1 MQKRWV
7 EKPQQHSEQVRNLSN
22 SLNINSVLASLLVK
36 RGIHSYQDA
45 ENFFCP
51 DLARLY
57 DPFLMRD
64 MDKAVS
70 RIISAFEKG
79 EKILVYGDYDV
90 DGTTA
95 VTLVFS
101 FLNELAPTYID
112 YYIPDRYDEGYG
124 VSKKGIDH
132 ACSNS
137 CSLIIAL
144 DCGIKANELVE
155 YSNQKGIDFIIAD
168 HHTPG
173 AVLPAAYAVLDPKRT
188 DCNYPFSELSG
199 CGIGFKL
206 VHGLAIKLGLPLE
219 RIYRY
224 LDLLAVS
231 IAADMVPIIDEN
243 RILSFHGLKK
253 LNSDPCPGL
262 RALIDLRSGKTELSS
277 TDLVFH
283 IGPRINAAGR
293 IKHAKA
299 AVELLIST
307 DPHRALELSKEI
319 DIHNIERKTFDTQI
333 TEEALSMI
341 TESPEMKRR
350 KTTVVFQPEWH
361 KGVIGIVA
369 SRLIDKFYRPTIVLT
384 QSNGLITGSARS
396 VFGFDL
402 YVALSQCSELF
413 EQFGGHKYAAGLT
426 MKADNVTALQERF
439 EEVVAATIPEELL
452 TPELVIDEE
461 LCLADIDG
469 KFFRIL
475 NRFAPFGQENELP
488 VFLSR
493 NVRVAESPR
502 VVGKNHLKICV
513 SQGGSA
519 VYDGIGFGLSHL
531 EPLVTGGSYID
542 ICYTLEE
549 NNWRGVR
556 RIQLNIKDIRLAEEL
571 VSST

>member
-51 DLARLY
+51 DLTRLY

-64 MDKAVS
+64 MDKAIS
-70 RIISAFEKG
+70 RIIAAFEKK

-101 FLNELAPTYID
+101 FLNELGPSYID

-132 ACSNS
+132 ACSRN

-155 YSNQKGIDFIIAD
+155 YSNQMGVDFIIAD

-173 AVLPAAYAVLDPKRT
+173 AVLPAAYAVLDPKRA
-188 DCNYPFSELSG
+188 DCNYPFTELSG

-206 VHGLAIKLGLPLE
+206 IHGLAIKLGLPLE

-224 LDLLAVS
+224 LDLVAVS
-231 IAADMVPIIDEN
+231 IAADMVPVIDEN
-243 RILSFHGLKK
+243 RILSYHGLRK

-262 RALIDLRSGKTELSS
+262 RALIDLRADKAELSS

-333 TEEALSMI
+333 TEEALTMI

-402 YVALSQCSELF
+402 YAALSQCSELF

-488 VFLSR
+488 VFLSK
-493 NVRVAESPR
+493 NVRVTESPR
-502 VVGKNHLKICV
+502 IVGKNHLKVCI
-513 SQGGSA
+513 SQGDSA
-519 VYDGIGFGLSHL
+519 IFDCIGFGLSHVSS
-531 EPLVTGGSYID
+531 LVTKGSSVD

-556 RIQLNIKDIRLAEEL
+556 RIQLNIKDVRLSEEL